1 MIVGVVH
8 EGGWVGVFFVGR
20 VAVGFGLVLKY
31 LYIQAEDLVSDVKL
45 SMGKKKHGLVGLE

>member
-1 MIVGVVH
+1 MGVVH
-8 EGGWVGVFFVGR
+8 VGGWVGVSCVGR
-20 VAVGFGLVLKY
+20 VAMGIGLVLTY